1 MTMMTARY
9 ALAAALPRPA
19 LPAPPILPA
28 LPTQAT
34 LPAWHSLLEERWQQ
48 RLSTLTELSLAYH
61 DAAESCGDR
70 PADAAETVR
79 LQKLLRQATAAR
91 RALGDTEDALARLA
105 DGSYGRCARCSGS
118 IPTAELLAEPET
130 RYCTEC
136 IAISWA
142 ALAG

>member
-1 MTMMTARY
+1 MMMTARY

-19 LPAPPILPA
+19 LPAPPIIPA

-61 DAAESCGDR
+61 DAAESCRGH
-70 PADAAETVR
+70 PAGAAETAR
-79 LQKLLRQATAAR
+79 LKKLLRQATAAR

-105 DGSYGRCARCSGS
+105 DGSFGRCARCSGS

-130 RYCTEC
+130 RYCTDC
-136 IAISWA
+136 IAISWV